1 MSRTTRTLQTSRL
14 LKLPAELLQAIF
26 EPVYRY
32 WPLEMPLCR
41 KLLPLHDRLRAKWNK
56 KDKVDGTR
64 MLSSFCFSLALRPTL
79 GEMCQSFT
87 VCDPGCRLL
96 DKIPT
101 SDLNHLFSSLPNLRN
116 LDLSGLQVV
125 SSFLSFAKSHRGQ
138 LLPNLSSLNL
148 SAFTEQAERR
158 YPLPVHG
165 ISKLHG
171 LKAFTFSLPYL
182 EGTGAPVSPGLS
194 ALHKLS
200 FAIDDSLDVVAHLVK
215 AATSLRTLLIGDYSS
230 DSKLDQVLGAAAA
243 LGSVTALQVDG
254 DSSGKQWKLS
264 KEIKKFRSLESLHL
278 GEGCSARDATSF
290 AILHRLPLKNLHFK
304 PNTTVSAAHLRTLI
318 SGRDKISTFQ
328 NLTLDNV
335 AASYQP
341 LDVTSRSRTYLR
353 SWLTNGCTL
362 PKWTKTFSRDGFE
375 ELLSAAEA
383 EGVTVGGSAAQ
394 ACDIEDTIND
404 LKERAKSRIEACKEA
419 EAKAKAKAKL
429 SGGFNPNAGSFVP
442 GGAPPFQP
450 GQPYNPYGAPPQ
462 QGGNPADYYNQYA
475 GGYGGYGAPAGQY
488 GYAPQGY
495 GQAPAGYGAQDPFAA
510 RYNNGG
516 FPGHQQQQQRPPQQP
531 ETRVYEPPVRQPA
544 ASSAP
549 FVRPSS
555 DPNAPPPSKPP
566 TVSLKIGGS
575 SSSILAP
582 NPDAKPATVSL
593 KIGGGSKASTASS
606 SSAAA
611 SKNATPAT
619 SSKASTPAASKP
631 GTPVAGKPA
640 AAAAAEKKAD
650 AAQAKKED
658 KEKKVEAKK
667 VEEAKKDAVE
677 AEIQAVADQ
686 EALEDLYG
694 VEDAKDVKPHMNI
707 VFIGHVDAGKS
718 TMGGNILYL
727 CGMVD
732 KRTLEKYERE
742 AKEAGRESWYLSW
755 ALDSTSQ
762 EREKGKTVEVGR
774 AYFETDVRRYT
785 ILDAPGHKNFVPS
798 MISGAA
804 QADVAVLVISARKGE
819 FETGFEKGGQTRE
832 HAMLVKTAGVQK
844 LVVVVNKMDDPTV
857 NWDKARYDEI
867 VTKLSP
873 FLKGT
878 GYNMKTDVTFIP
890 VSGFTGANIK
900 EPVDR
905 KVAPW
910 VEGTSLLSFL
920 DEMPLMDRKNNAPL
934 MMPISEKYG
943 DMGCVVVG
951 KVESGKVRKNQ
962 DLLLMPNKT
971 PVQVA
976 AIFNEMEEEVSLAL
990 CGDNVRIR
998 LRGIEDTD
1006 VNVGFVLTDP
1016 KKPVS
1021 VVTQFEAQLVIL
1033 DTKNIITAGYSA
1045 VMHVHTASEEVTL
1058 SALLNYYDKKTGR
1071 KSRRPPQFAKKGMK
1085 IIARIDVAGPI
1096 SLEKFSDHP
1105 QLGRFT
1111 LRDEGKT
1118 VAIGKVTKT
1127 QQVISEE
1134 APDVAKLDINVE

>member
-1 MSRTTRTLQTSRL
+1 MDSLVGPSIRSLRIR
-14 LKLPAELLQAIF
+14 
-26 EPVYRY
+26 
-32 WPLEMPLCR
+32 R
-41 KLLPLHDRLRAKWNK
+41 K
-56 KDKVDGTR
+56 
-64 MLSSFCFSLALRPTL
+64 
-79 GEMCQSFT
+79 E
-87 VCDPGCRLL
+87 
-96 DKIPT
+96 
-101 SDLNHLFSSLPNLRN
+101 
-116 LDLSGLQVV
+116 
-125 SSFLSFAKSHRGQ
+125 GQ
-138 LLPNLSSLNL
+138 LSLTG
-148 SAFTEQAERR
+148 FFRR
-158 YPLPVHG
+158 
-165 ISKLHG
+165 
-171 LKAFTFSLPYL
+171 
-182 EGTGAPVSPGLS
+182 
-194 ALHKLS
+194 
-200 FAIDDSLDVVAHLVK
+200 
-215 AATSLRTLLIGDYSS
+215 
-230 DSKLDQVLGAAAA
+230 
-243 LGSVTALQVDG
+243 
-254 DSSGKQWKLS
+254 
-264 KEIKKFRSLESLHL
+264 
-278 GEGCSARDATSF
+278 
-290 AILHRLPLKNLHFK
+290 
-304 PNTTVSAAHLRTLI
+304 
-318 SGRDKISTFQ
+318 
-328 NLTLDNV
+328 
-335 AASYQP
+335 
-341 LDVTSRSRTYLR
+341 
-353 SWLTNGCTL
+353 
-362 PKWTKTFSRDGFE
+362 
-375 ELLSAAEA
+375 
-383 EGVTVGGSAAQ
+383 
-394 ACDIEDTIND
+394 
-404 LKERAKSRIEACKEA
+404 RAV
-419 EAKAKAKAKL
+419 
-429 SGGFNPNAGSFVP
+429 SGGFNPNANTFNPNAGSFVP

-495 GQAPAGYGAQDPFAA
+495 GQAPAGYGAQGPFAA
-510 RYNNGG
+510 RYNGGG
-516 FPGHQQQQQRPPQQP
+516 FPGQQQQQRPPQQP
-531 ETRVYEPPVRQPA
+531 ETRAYEPPVRQPA

-566 TVSLKIGGS
+566 TMSLKIGGS
-575 SSSILAP
+575 SSSIPAP

-677 AEIQAVADQ
+677 AEIQAAADQ

-998 LRGIEDTD
+998 LRGVEDTD

-1134 APDVAKLDINVE
+1134 APDVAKLDINAE